1 MSRLSISQKGAPDAV
16 VEEDEGE
23 ELKKTGVGIVVEA
36 EDGEQP
42 KAGHLPARATLNDDG
57 SVTLALVKPVTLT
70 IRKGESEKQ
79 ETYAEL
85 TFREL
90 TGADLRVAALEKD
103 EMKRTILTLARA
115 TGMSSVRMNVLFDRL
130 AHRDVGGATAV
141 IAYFQE

>member
-1 MSRLSISQKGAPDAV
+1 MTRISISPKGAPDTVVDESDDEGQARGPAV
-16 VEEDEGE
+16 VVED
-23 ELKKTGVGIVVEA
+23 
-36 EDGEQP
+36 DEQP
-42 KAGHLPARATLNDDG
+42 KAGQLPARATLNDDG

-70 IRKGESEKQ
+70 IRKGENEKQ

-90 TGADLRVAALEKD
+90 TGADLRVVAQEKD

-130 AHRDVGGATAV
+130 AQRDVGGATAV
-141 IAYFQE
+141 ISYFQE

>member
-1 MSRLSISQKGAPDAV
+1 MTRLSISPKGAPDAV
-16 VEEDEGE
+16 VDESDTDEPRRGPA
-23 ELKKTGVGIVVEA
+23 VVIE

-42 KAGHLPARATLNDDG
+42 KAGQLPARATLNDDG

-70 IRKGESEKQ
+70 IRKGENEKQ

-90 TGADLRVAALEKD
+90 TGADLRVVAQEKD

-130 AHRDVGGATAV
+130 AQRDVGGATAV
-141 IAYFQE
+141 ISYFQE

>member
-1 MSRLSISQKGAPDAV
+1 MTRLSISPKGATDAV
-16 VEEDEGE
+16 VDESDADEPRRGPA
-23 ELKKTGVGIVVEA
+23 VVIE
-36 EDGEQP
+36 EDGEQA
-42 KAGHLPARATLNDDG
+42 KAGQLPARATLNDDG

-70 IRKGESEKQ
+70 IRKGENEKQ

-90 TGADLRVAALEKD
+90 TGADLRVVAQEKD

-130 AHRDVGGATAV
+130 AQRDVGGATAV
-141 IAYFQE
+141 ISYFQE

>member
-1 MSRLSISQKGAPDAV
+1 MTKLTISPKGAPDAV
-16 VEEDEGE
+16 VDESDADEPRRGPA
-23 ELKKTGVGIVVEA
+23 VVVEA

-42 KAGHLPARATLNDDG
+42 KAGQLPARATLNDDG

-70 IRKGESEKQ
+70 IRKGENEKQ

-90 TGADLRVAALEKD
+90 TGADLRVVAQEKD

-130 AHRDVGGATAV
+130 AQRDVGGATAV
-141 IAYFQE
+141 ISYFQE

>member
-1 MSRLSISQKGAPDAV
+1 MSKLSISQRAPDAI
-16 VEEDEGE
+16 VEED
-23 ELKKTGVGIVVEA
+23 
-36 EDGEQP
+36 DGEQP
-42 KAGHLPARATLNDDG
+42 ARGPAVVVESDDDGEPKAGQLPARATLNDDG

-70 IRKGESEKQ
+70 IRKGDSEKQ

-90 TGADLRVAALEKD
+90 TGADLRLVAQEKD

-115 TGMSSVRMNVLFDRL
+115 TGMTSIRMNVLFDRL
-130 AHRDVGGATAV
+130 AQRDVGGATAV

>member
-1 MSRLSISQKGAPDAV
+1 MTKLSISQRAPDAV
-16 VEEDEGE
+16 VEED
-23 ELKKTGVGIVVEA
+23 
-36 EDGEQP
+36 DGEQP
-42 KAGHLPARATLNDDG
+42 ALGPAVVVESDDGGEPKAGQLPARATLNDDG

-70 IRKGESEKQ
+70 IRKGDSEKQ

-90 TGADLRVAALEKD
+90 TGADLRLVAQEKD

-115 TGMSSVRMNVLFDRL
+115 TGMTSIRMNVLFDRL
-130 AHRDVGGATAV
+130 AQRDVGGATAV